1 MNVQNLL
8 NEIEKVD
15 PEVYDRLDT
24 RRGAMRRFS
33 FLGKTLALAAVPAAL
48 GTMFK
53 KAYGQTAN
61 TQLIRDTLNFA
72 LTLEYLEA
80 EFYKKVVDNFTQ
92 INVPTGAPR
101 TALTLIRD
109 HEVAHVAFLRQTI
122 SNLNGTPVTLT
133 AANFDFSGGSGP
145 GGPGNGN
152 GPFAAAFTN
161 YAVMLAV
168 SQTFEDT
175 GVRAYKGQ
183 AGNLMENNDVL
194 TAALQIHSVEARHA
208 AHIRYM
214 RRNMP
219 APSLIPAGQTLQPWI
234 TMNQSGIDTMNAG
247 ANAAIQKSYNGEDVV
262 TQATVPI
269 AGTFGGITISA
280 NEASEA
286 FDEPL
291 TKEQVLDIVDPFII

>member
-1 MNVQNLL
+1 MNVQNLIS
-8 NEIEKVD
+8 EIEKVD

-24 RRGAMRRFS
+24 RRGVMRQFS

-61 TQLIRDTLNFA
+61 TPLIRDTLNFA

-80 EFYKKVVDNFTQ
+80 EFYKKVVDNFNA
-92 INVPTGAPR
+92 INVPMGAPR
-101 TALTLIRD
+101 AALTLIRD
-109 HEVAHVAFLRQTI
+109 HEVKHVAFLRQAITA
-122 SNLNGTPVTLT
+122 LGGTPVTLSAT
-133 AANFDFSGGSGP
+133 NFDFSGGNGS
-145 GGPGNGN
+145 GN
-152 GPFAAAFTN
+152 GPFASAFSN
-161 YAVMLAV
+161 YSVMLAV

-194 TAALQIHSVEARHA
+194 TAALQIHAVEARHA
-208 AHIRYM
+208 SHIRYM
-214 RRNMP
+214 RRNLP
-219 APSLIPAGQTLQPWI
+219 SASLIPAGQTLQPWI
-234 TMNQSGIDTMNAG
+234 TLNQSGIDTGNAG
-247 ANAAIQKSYNGEDVV
+247 ANAAIQMSYNGEEVV
-262 TQATVPI
+262 NQAGVAI
-269 AGTFGGITISA
+269 AGSFGGITISN

-291 TKEQVLDIVDPFII
+291 TKDQVLAIVDPFII